1 MTCRGSQHSPK
12 VTGRP
17 PSGPSHYPRLQR
29 MEKGPPPFGSV
40 QSGRPLVG
48 IRTVTNAVRRFV
60 RRSGTCLQQAERGVR
75 SGPKRSPASPGRNLA
90 LWFSQGSSELLQS
103 SEPLKPERLEDSTSQ
118 RFWYSVAC
126 PSSQP
131 RVVGV
136 ILTPTGGRWKR
147 FPARRPEMPP
157 VLHISNTLSNHR
169 PPSVKWFP
177 RSMRRPAPIELY
189 GPDAATAA
197 AWLALEANFDGRG
210 ADYSV
215 WCTVFLELAKVT
227 FTQIR

>member
-1 MTCRGSQHSPK
+1 MICRGSQHSPK

-17 PSGPSHYPRLQR
+17 PSGP
-29 MEKGPPPFGSV
+29 
-40 QSGRPLVG
+40 QSLSAPAAYGKRPATLRQLASQAGPLVR

-210 ADYSV
+210 ADYSF
-215 WCTVFLELAKVT
+215 WCTVFLELTKVKT
-227 FTQIR
+227 H